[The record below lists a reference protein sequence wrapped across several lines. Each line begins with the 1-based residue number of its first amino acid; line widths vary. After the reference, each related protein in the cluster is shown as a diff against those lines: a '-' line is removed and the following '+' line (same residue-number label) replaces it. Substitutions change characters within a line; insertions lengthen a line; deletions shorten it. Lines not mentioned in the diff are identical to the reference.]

1 MKLGVFFFGTV
12 RMPDAG
18 NHGPQPVDRRYGPQA
33 IARAYDDLT
42 HWAVT
47 ADDLGYE
54 SLWLTEHHFQHEGYE
69 VMPNCVLVGAVLAQR
84 TRRLKFGAMF
94 NIVPQW
100 HPLKLAEDFAIGDIM
115 SGGRLLFG
123 VGRGT
128 VVREALN
135 FGSNIGSTDWD
146 SVGQPEAS
154 VVADAVNRA
163 QFEEG
168 MEVIR
173 RAFTGKPFSFHGS
186 YHHFPPIGTPDRGR
200 FASEITLV
208 PSPTHLPVEIWQ
220 PVTSDGT
227 MRYVAEHAINAVF
240 WNHGYAGV
248 RERWQRF
255 GEIAAAAGR
264 DLGRG
269 GGRMLIANVHL
280 GPSRE
285 AAIASARS
293 GHEEFTRF
301 LLPYA
306 RQPGEKGASGYSGR
320 AATLED
326 AIAARSWFVGTP
338 AEVAADLAD
347 IRSELGY
354 EYLTIMVHWP
364 GMTVPQIDEQLTL
377 FRNEVSPVLERAGV
391 AGSAI
396 GV

>member
-1 MKLGVFFFGTV
+1 MKLGVFFFGAV

-18 NHGPQPVDRRYGPQA
+18 DCGPRPVDRCYGPEA
-33 IARAYDDLT
+33 IAQAYDDLA

-47 ADDLGYE
+47 ADDLGYV
-54 SLWLTEHHFQHEGYE
+54 SLWLTEHHFQNEGYE

-84 TRRLKFGAMF
+84 TRQLKFGAMF
-94 NIVPQW
+94 NFVPQW
-100 HPLKLAEDFAIGDIM
+100 HPLKLREDFAIRDIM

-123 VGRGT
+123 VGQGT
-128 VVREALN
+128 VVRKALN
-135 FGSNIGSTDWD
+135 FGTNIGSIDWD

-173 RAFTGKPFSFHGS
+173 RAFSGEPFSYHGN
-186 YHHFPPIGTPDRGR
+186 YCHFPPLGMPDRSR
-200 FASEITLV
+200 FASEITLA
-208 PSPTHLPVEIWQ
+208 PSPVHLPVEIWQ

-227 MRYVAEHAINAVF
+227 MRYVAEHGINAVC
-240 WNHGYAGV
+240 WNHGYAGM
-248 RERWQRF
+248 RDRWERF
-255 GEIAAAAGR
+255 GAIAEAAGR

-269 GGRMLIANVHL
+269 GGRMLIATVHL
-280 GPSRE
+280 GPSR
-285 AAIASARS
+285 AAALESARH

-306 RQPGEKGASGYSGR
+306 RKAGEKGASGYSGR

-326 AIAARSWFVGTP
+326 ALEARSWFVGTP

-354 EYLTIMVHWP
+354 EYLMTMVHWP
-364 GMTVPQIDEQLTL
+364 GTTVPQVGDQLTH
-377 FRNEVSPVLERAGV
+377 FRHEVLPLLELAGV